1 MEQQMSKKEIAAAQ
15 STANTLRVSR
25 RSILFFVRTILLILI
40 IVLVCLVAFLAAA
53 RISNSY
59 ILINEGMALRASS
72 ILNALDDP
80 DLAIYFTADCLEQDT
95 SLRAQSV
102 ARFAG
107 YTVNSYDYDLSVD
120 RFHVMPWQSS
130 IYVDVI
136 ENITS
141 IKATASSEAAGSA
154 TPEWTPIRYRL
165 YLKNIDSRW
174 YVDSIE
180 LLELNPEL
188 PAANT
193 PDPNRSPIPMATPT
207 PEPTAITFEVP

>member
-1 MEQQMSKKEIAAAQ
+1 MEEQMTKTEIAAAQ

-40 IVLVCLVAFLAAA
+40 VVLVCLVAFLAAS

-72 ILNALDDP
+72 ILHHLDDP
-80 DLAIYFTADCLEQDT
+80 DLAVYFTEDCLEQDA
-95 SLRAQSV
+95 SLRTQSTL
-102 ARFAG
+102 RFSD
-107 YTVNSYDYDLSVD
+107 YTVNSYDYDLTVD
-120 RFHVMPWQSS
+120 RFHVMPWQPN
-130 IYVDVI
+130 IYVDVV
-136 ENITS
+136 ENVSS
-141 IKATASSEAAGSA
+141 IKASASIESSGSGV
-154 TPEWTPIRYRL
+154 PEWTPIRYRL

-174 YVDSIE
+174 YIDSIE

-207 PEPTAITFEVP
+207 PEPTAIVFEVP